1 LLRRSP
7 PLARCGGRRNPFNQL
22 DPEVVMS
29 KSAIAS
35 LALPALVAG
44 SLLAAPAHAQFGAP
58 AAGTTTITTFTT
70 NGTPVG
76 NPNMAVPPAPATTIT
91 TTTTTPATN
100 GPGMAMPAGGIGS
113 GMQGGVGAPIG
124 GLDSN
129 PYAEAPQAARALGYP
144 YHPPG
149 KSGSSSLN

>member
-1 LLRRSP
+1 MRK
-7 PLARCGGRRNPFNQL
+7 F
-22 DPEVVMS
+22 
-29 KSAIAS
+29 AIAS
-35 LALPALVAG
+35 LALPALIAG

-58 AAGTTTITTFTT
+58 VGTTTSSTISTT
-70 NGTPVG
+70 GTPVG
-76 NPNMAVPPAPATTIT
+76 GPGLAVPPAPATTMT
-91 TTTTTPATN
+91 TTTTTPTISA
-100 GPGMAMPAGGIGS
+100 AMPMPMGGIGP

-149 KSGSSSLN
+149 KSGTSTLN

>member
-1 LLRRSP
+1 MR
-7 PLARCGGRRNPFNQL
+7 
-22 DPEVVMS
+22 
-29 KSAIAS
+29 KSTIVS
-35 LALPALVAG
+35 LALPALVAA
-44 SLLAAPAHAQFGAP
+44 SLLAAPAHAQFGVP
-58 AAGTTTITTFTT
+58 AAGTTTTSTFTT

-76 NPNMAVPPAPATTIT
+76 NPNMAVPPAPSTIVT
-91 TTTTTPATN
+91 TTTTTPETASLGT
-100 GPGMAMPAGGIGS
+100 ALPAGGVGS

-149 KSGSSSLN
+149 KNGPGSLN